1 MSNQTP
7 NQAPI
12 QILPPKS
19 TNRRYE
25 SVLDLVRG
33 EEGISSETFN
43 LILGMFVAEVEYRA
57 EEKMLKTGKLEGA
70 HYAAMK
76 QVAKEWS
83 EI

>member
-1 MSNQTP
+1 MPDQEPTKQQKRMP
-7 NQAPI
+7 
-12 QILPPKS
+12 LPKPTGRDYK
-19 TNRRYE
+19 

-33 EEGISSETFN
+33 EGGVSRETFN
-43 LILGMFVAEVEYRA
+43 LILGMFVAEIEYRA
-57 EEKMLKTGKLEGA
+57 EENMLKTGKLEGA